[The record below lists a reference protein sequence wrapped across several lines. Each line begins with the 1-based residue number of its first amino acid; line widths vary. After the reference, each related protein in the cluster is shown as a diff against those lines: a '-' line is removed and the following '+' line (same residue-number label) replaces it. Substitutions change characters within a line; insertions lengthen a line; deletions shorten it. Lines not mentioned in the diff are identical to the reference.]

1 MRNNWLDELLQKRL
15 LMVTGKGGTGKSTC
29 VAALAVL
36 AARRGLRPLVIELE
50 SNSTARSI
58 FGVKKTGLLPKKTPA
73 GVDIVSVGFQ
83 AGIEELV
90 HDVMKVPRMVRVLL
104 RHPVISRFLRA
115 TPSALD
121 FIALFL
127 THRFINATNSRGE
140 PEHGIVLMDMPAFGH
155 AQQMLGVGR
164 NIRDLLRV
172 GPIATRAA
180 AIDEM
185 LHDSEQ
191 TSVVVVTLPEEMP
204 VTETIHFYSALR
216 EELQMPVGPILV
228 NCNHPELIEEQ
239 AADAVESVARAA
251 DARGDEES
259 AFALRHAAER
269 SRWAA
274 ERNARTAA
282 LESELPDATLT
293 HIPLFPGAVAGMT
306 LLDNVAESLVVDATE
321 GESP

>member
-1 MRNNWLDELLQKRL
+1 M
-15 LMVTGKGGTGKSTC
+15 MVTGKGGTGKSTC

-58 FGVKKTGLLPKKTPA
+58 FGVKKTGLLPKKTSA
-73 GVDIVSVGFQ
+73 GVDIVSIGFQ

-90 HDVMKVPRMVRVLL
+90 HDVMKVPRVVRVLL

-127 THRFINATNSRGE
+127 AHRFINARSNRGE
-140 PEHGIVLMDMPAFGH
+140 PEHGIVLVDMPAFGH

-164 NIRDLLRV
+164 NVRDLLRV
-172 GPIATRAA
+172 GPIATRAS

-185 LHDSEQ
+185 LHDHEQ
-191 TSVVVVTLPEEMP
+191 TAVVVVTLPEEMP
-204 VTETIHFYSALR
+204 VTETIQFYTALR
-216 EELQMPVGPILV
+216 DDLGMPLGPILI
-228 NCNHPELIEEQ
+228 NCNHPELI
-239 AADAVESVARAA
+239 APDVADAVESVARVAEQG
-251 DARGDEES
+251 GDIES
-259 AFALRHAAER
+259 AFALRHAAQR

-274 ERNARTAA
+274 ERNARTAT
-282 LESELPDATLT
+282 LERELPDAALA

-306 LLDNVAESLVVDATE
+306 LLENVAESLVEVATK
-321 GESP
+321 GESS